1 MKPRVPKK
9 HRHQTHTHTPPITTT
24 AKISVDQHRRSRRR
38 GGKPCGG
45 KHGSEPR
52 VRTRAREQRVVALS
66 DQGWSQDAIA
76 HDLGIT
82 QSAVSQ
88 ILRRV
93 DDRMLGELRTQ
104 LAHHRARIFRRLD
117 YLSREGC
124 AGWEKSKAG
133 HTKRTQTKRQ
143 DSSGAPVITQQ
154 VTVDER
160 PNPRLLEEVRL
171 AEEAKAGLLG
181 FGGSGDHGV
190 TPPPEA
196 AALLSTEELADRV
209 AALFGGAV
217 TSVDGVDDAA
227 AGATGES
234 PADPRGADAN
244 VVKDGPS

>member
-1 MKPRVPKK
+1 MKPRAPRKD
-9 HRHQTHTHTPPITTT
+9 RHQRGKDAPIVTITEKVSGTT
-24 AKISVDQHRRSRRR
+24 RGGSRRR

-66 DQGWSQDAIA
+66 DQGWSQDAIG

-93 DDRMLGELRTQ
+93 DDRIVGEMRAQ

-117 YLSREGC
+117 YLSRKGC

-143 DSSGAPVITQQ
+143 DS
-154 VTVDER
+154 
-160 PNPRLLEEVRL
+160 
-171 AEEAKAGLLG
+171 
-181 FGGSGDHGV
+181 
-190 TPPPEA
+190 A
-196 AALLSTEELADRV
+196 AR
-209 AALFGGAV
+209 
-217 TSVDGVDDAA
+217 
-227 AGATGES
+227 
-234 PADPRGADAN
+234 R
-244 VVKDGPS
+244 